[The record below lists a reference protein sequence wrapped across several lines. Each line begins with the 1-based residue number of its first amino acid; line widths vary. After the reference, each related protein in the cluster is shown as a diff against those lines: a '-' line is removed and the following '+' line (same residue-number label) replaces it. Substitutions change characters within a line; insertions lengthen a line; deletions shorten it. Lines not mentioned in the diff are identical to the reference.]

1 MKKRPLR
8 YLIALVI
15 AIPFVTIGF
24 IYTALR
30 SERFVTDHLL
40 PYISD
45 KAGTTIQAT
54 RASIKLF
61 SSIDIE
67 ELTVGT
73 PGKASSKST
82 KGPLSLSAK
91 SLHLSYDFW
100 SLLSRKLAITELKVD
115 QLKVALNNG
124 KSAGEKGATPKA
136 EPTPSQTNPSEKPG
150 FSITLKD
157 VEIVNSAFTYNDD
170 KAGSAYALDGISIQI
185 PNGDSNGDSE
195 IKLKFNASVNTNSL
209 KLNNETVSGTLKLKD
224 AAMFAPSIINIS
236 AKLGKAT
243 PTPVEFI
250 GALNFSKEPYGLRLV
265 SIHKALARDT
275 LITTLSLPRGPIQSF
290 EYELAGEYPL
300 AHGTPFNLEML
311 VNKGLISPTSDLK
324 GTKLSANLILANES
338 IFAKSSDLELVTNGA
353 IAAKSSLSGNFAFDP
368 FAKQSKLDLKIASID
383 FDLIES
389 ALDRSN
395 TPTSSETETA
405 PEASPTPEATPTPAA
420 SQSSDN
426 GIKLPLIDAQ
436 VTIDKAT
443 YQKTGISDLKLD
455 VSIPKNTQI
464 DRAQL
469 NANFDGGGVLS
480 LSAAGLLDQT
490 VSFKAKAE
498 KVNILPLAAAV
509 QSGDELL
516 EGTLNLLDVDLA
528 LAPNSPRTSITG
540 KTRIDLS
547 RFIVPS
553 TLHGQVPFNILFL
566 PFDAL
571 ITVFG
576 GTLNAILPK
585 SISSI
590 SDGIRQ
596 VLDDAGRL
604 GIDKGV
610 IDLAFNQ
617 GEIACNKVEI
627 DTKNLPD
634 FNIKG
639 KVTAKDGLDFT
650 IFIALLK
657 LNLPLPV
664 AGTLST
670 PLPDVVYLGP
680 EIVRGLGLS
689 IGNIAGNAASL
700 FGGGSANESATSTD
714 KPIIDA
720 AKQVAAPAP
729 IRNTIG
735 AIGRK

>member
-1 MKKRPLR
+1 MKKRLLR
-8 YLIALVI
+8 YLIAIVI
-15 AIPFVTIGF
+15 VLPVVTIVA

-30 SERFVTDHLL
+30 SERFVIGYLL
-40 PYISD
+40 PFISE
-45 KAGTTIQAT
+45 KAGTQIQASHS
-54 RASIKLF
+54 SIKLF
-61 SSIDIE
+61 SSIDLE
-67 ELTVGT
+67 GLSVG
-73 PGKASSKST
+73 GASKDSKSSG
-82 KGPLSLSAK
+82 KDPLSLSAK

-100 SLLSRKLAITELKVD
+100 SLLSKKLAITELKVD
-115 QLKVALNNG
+115 QLKVALLQG
-124 KSAGEKGATPKA
+124 QTAGESSAAPSA
-136 EPTPSQTNPSEKPG
+136 EPTPNQAPSSEKPG
-150 FSITLKD
+150 FAITLKD
-157 VEIVNSAFTYNDD
+157 VEIANSAFKFSDN
-170 KAGSAYALDGISIQI
+170 KAGAEYALDGISIQI

-209 KLNNETVSGTLKLKD
+209 KLSNETISGALKLKD
-224 AAMFAPSIINIS
+224 AAMFAPSAIDIS
-236 AKLGKAT
+236 AKVGKAT
-243 PTPVEFI
+243 PIPLEFI
-250 GALNFSKEPYGLRLV
+250 GALNFLKEPYGLNLV
-265 SIHKALARDT
+265 SINKALVRDT
-275 LITTLSLPRGPIQSF
+275 LLTTLSLPSGPIQSF
-290 EYELAGEYPL
+290 EYELSGEYPL
-300 AHGTPFNLEML
+300 ANGTPFNLKML

-324 GTKLSANLILANES
+324 GTKLSANLTLAADSLSAN
-338 IFAKSSDLELVTNGA
+338 SSNLELITNGA
-353 IAAKSSLSGNFAFDP
+353 SAAKCSLSGNFAFDP
-368 FAKQSKLDLKIASID
+368 FSKRSKLDLKVPSID
-383 FDLIES
+383 FDLIET
-389 ALDRSN
+389 ALAPPN
-395 TPTSSETETA
+395 TPA
-405 PEASPTPEATPTPAA
+405 PGESDAAPKASTTPEATPTPAA
-420 SQSSDN
+420 PQSTSN
-426 GIKLPLIDAQ
+426 TMKLPLVDAQ
-436 VTIDKAT
+436 VAIDRAT

-464 DRAQL
+464 ERAQL
-469 NANFDGGGVLS
+469 NAKFDGGGILS
-480 LSAAGLLDQT
+480 LSTSGMLDQA

-498 KVNILPLAAAV
+498 KVNILPLAAAI

-516 EGTLNLLDVDLA
+516 EGNLDLLDIDLSI
-528 LAPNSPRTSITG
+528 APNSPRTSITG
-540 KTRIDLS
+540 KTRVNLS

-604 GIDKGV
+604 GIEKGV

-670 PLPDVVYLGP
+670 PLPDLVYLGP

-689 IGNIAGNAASL
+689 IGNIAGSAASL
-700 FGGGSANESATSTD
+700 FGGGSSDDSSPSTD

-720 AKQVAAPAP
+720 VKPVVSPAA
-729 IRNTIG
+729 IKNSIGTIK
-735 AIGRK
+735 RK

>member
-1 MKKRPLR
+1 MKKRLLR
-8 YLIALVI
+8 YLIAIVI
-15 AIPFVTIGF
+15 VLPVVTIGA

-30 SERFVTDHLL
+30 SERFVIGYLL
-40 PYISD
+40 PFISE
-45 KAGTTIQAT
+45 KAGTQIQASHS
-54 RASIKLF
+54 SIKLF
-61 SSIDIE
+61 SSIDLE
-67 ELTVGT
+67 GLSVGGVSKDSIAS
-73 PGKASSKST
+73 GKD
-82 KGPLSLSAK
+82 PLSLSAK

-100 SLLSRKLAITELKVD
+100 SLLSKKLAITELKVD
-115 QLKVALNNG
+115 QLKVALLQG
-124 KSAGEKGATPKA
+124 QTASESSAAPSA
-136 EPTPSQTNPSEKPG
+136 EPTLNQAPSSEKPG
-150 FSITLKD
+150 FAITLKD
-157 VEIVNSAFTYNDD
+157 VEITNSAFKFSDN
-170 KAGSAYALDGISIQI
+170 KAGAEYALDGISIQI

-209 KLNNETVSGTLKLKD
+209 KLSNETISGALKLKD
-224 AAMFAPSIINIS
+224 AAMFAPSAIDIS
-236 AKLGKAT
+236 AKVGKAT
-243 PTPVEFI
+243 PTPLEFI
-250 GALNFSKEPYGLRLV
+250 GALNFLKEPYGLNLV
-265 SIHKALARDT
+265 SINKALVRDT
-275 LITTLSLPRGPIQSF
+275 LLTTLSLPSGPIQSF
-290 EYELAGEYPL
+290 EYELSGEYPL
-300 AHGTPFNLEML
+300 ATGTPFNLKIL

-324 GTKLSANLILANES
+324 GTKLSANLTLAADSLSAN
-338 IFAKSSDLELVTNGA
+338 SSNLELITNGA
-353 IAAKSSLSGNFAFDP
+353 SAAKCSLSGNFAFDP
-368 FAKQSKLDLKIASID
+368 FSKRSKLDLKVPSID
-383 FDLIES
+383 FDLIET
-389 ALDRSN
+389 ALAPSN
-395 TPTSSETETA
+395 TPA
-405 PEASPTPEATPTPAA
+405 PGESDAAPKASTTPEATPTPAA
-420 SQSSDN
+420 PQSASN
-426 GIKLPLIDAQ
+426 AMKLPLIDAQ
-436 VTIDKAT
+436 VAIDRAT

-469 NANFDGGGVLS
+469 NAKFDGGGVLS

-490 VSFKAKAE
+490 VNFKAKAE

-516 EGTLNLLDVDLA
+516 EGNLELLDIDLS

-540 KTRIDLS
+540 RTRVDLS

-604 GIDKGV
+604 GIEKGV

-617 GEIACNKVEI
+617 GEIACNKVEM

-670 PLPDVVYLGP
+670 PLPDVAYLGP

-689 IGNIAGNAASL
+689 IGNIAGSAASL
-700 FGGGSANESATSTD
+700 FGGGSSDDSSSSTD

-720 AKQVAAPAP
+720 VKPVVSPAA
-729 IRNTIG
+729 IKNSIGTIK
-735 AIGRK
+735 RK

>member
-1 MKKRPLR
+1 MKKRLLR
-8 YLIALVI
+8 YLIAIVFVLP
-15 AIPFVTIGF
+15 AVTIGA

-30 SERFVTDHLL
+30 SERFVIGYLL
-40 PYISD
+40 PFISE
-45 KAGTTIQAT
+45 KAGTQISAS
-54 RASIKLF
+54 RSSIKLF
-61 SSIDIE
+61 SSIDLE
-67 ELTVGT
+67 GLSVG
-73 PGKASSKST
+73 GARKDSKSSG
-82 KGPLSLSAK
+82 KDPLSLSAK

-115 QLKVALNNG
+115 QLKVALLKG
-124 KSAGEKGATPKA
+124 QTTSESSAAPSA
-136 EPTPSQTNPSEKPG
+136 EPTPNQSPSSTKPG
-150 FSITLKD
+150 FAITLKD
-157 VEIVNSAFTYNDD
+157 VEISNSAFKFSDN
-170 KAGSAYALDGISIQI
+170 KAGAEYALDGISIQI

-195 IKLKFNASVNTNSL
+195 IKLRFNTSVNTNSL
-209 KLNNETVSGTLKLKD
+209 KLGNETVSGTLKLKD
-224 AAMFAPSIINIS
+224 AAMFAPSVINIS
-236 AKLGKAT
+236 AKVGKAT
-243 PTPVEFI
+243 PTPLEFI
-250 GALNFSKEPYGLRLV
+250 GALNFLKEPYGLNLV
-265 SIHKALARDT
+265 SINKALVRDT
-275 LITTLSLPRGPIQSF
+275 LLTTLSLPSGPIQSF
-290 EYELAGEYPL
+290 EYELSGEYPL
-300 AHGTPFNLEML
+300 ANGTPFNLKML

-324 GTKLSANLILANES
+324 GTKLSANLTLAADSLSAN
-338 IFAKSSDLELVTNGA
+338 SSDLELITNGA
-353 IAAKSSLSGNFAFDP
+353 SAAKSSLSGNFSFDP
-368 FAKQSKLDLKIASID
+368 FSKRSKLDLKIPSID
-383 FDLIES
+383 FDLIEA
-389 ALDRSN
+389 ALAPAN
-395 TPTSSETETA
+395 TPAPSESDAA
-405 PEASPTPEATPTPAA
+405 PKASTTPETTPTPAA
-420 SQSSDN
+420 PQSASSA
-426 GIKLPLIDAQ
+426 IKLPLIDAQ
-436 VTIDKAT
+436 VAIDRAT

-455 VSIPKNTQI
+455 VSIPKDTQI
-464 DRAQL
+464 ERAQL
-469 NANFDGGGVLS
+469 NAKFDGGGVLS

-490 VSFKAKAE
+490 VNFKAKAE

-509 QSGDELL
+509 QSGDDLL
-516 EGTLNLLDVDLA
+516 EGNLDLLDIDLS

-540 KTRIDLS
+540 KTRVNLS

-590 SDGIRQ
+590 SDGIRE

-604 GIDKGV
+604 GIEKGV
-610 IDLAFNQ
+610 IDLTFNQ

-670 PLPDVVYLGP
+670 PLPDVVFLGP

-689 IGNIAGNAASL
+689 IGNIAGGATSL
-700 FGGGSANESATSTD
+700 FGGKSSND
-714 KPIIDA
+714 
-720 AKQVAAPAP
+720 
-729 IRNTIG
+729 
-735 AIGRK
+735 